1 LAFGITSRTWSEC
14 STENVTNV
22 ERVRNIES
30 VKNVEK
36 QGNIENVKVVL
47 VKEEGGL
54 HSWPPE
60 RLQPEKLIWNFFKQL
75 ISMK

>member
-14 STENVTNV
+14 STENVTND
-22 ERVRNIES
+22 ERVRNIE
-30 VKNVEK
+30 NV
-36 QGNIENVKVVL
+36 ENVKVVL

-60 RLQPEKLIWNFFKQL
+60 RLQPEKLIWNFFKQS